1 MELSGF
7 IVPRSEFSAALTNSL
22 YSIYERYYT
31 PTDRAV
37 FERDLARKT
46 FCIILSDRAGQR
58 CGFSTVERMDLH
70 ISGRETVVLF
80 SGDTVIDRAYWGE
93 QVLPFTWIE
102 LAGRIKAERPD
113 VPLYWLLV
121 SKGHRTFRY
130 LPAFARQYWP
140 RPESDAHLRL
150 VANNIATRIFG
161 ARYDPARGVILA
173 DTACPTALR
182 PEFQAMDRARMSN
195 KHVQY
200 FLAQNPHHDAGEELV
215 CLCEL
220 SVENLR
226 PWALRQFR
234 KGLE

>member
-1 MELSGF
+1 MELSGL
-7 IVPRSEFSAALTNSL
+7 IVPRSAFSTPLTSRL
-22 YSIYERYYT
+22 YSIYQRYYT
-31 PTDRAV
+31 PTDPSV

-46 FCIILSDRAGQR
+46 FCITLSDRAGLL
-58 CGFSTVERMDLH
+58 CGFSTVERIDLDLPT
-70 ISGRETVVLF
+70 GEAVVLF
-80 SGDTVIDRAYWGE
+80 SGDTVIDRPHWGE
-93 QVLPFTWIE
+93 QTLPFTWIE
-102 LAGRIKAERPD
+102 QAGRIKAERPD

-121 SKGHRTFRY
+121 TKGHRTFRY

-140 RPESDAHLRL
+140 RPENDPHLRL
-150 VANNIATRIFG
+150 VANAIALRIFG
-161 ARYDPARGVILA
+161 ARYDPARGVLLA

-182 PEFQAMDRARMSN
+182 PEFQALDSARMSN
-195 KHVQY
+195 RHVQY